1 MRFDDGSVMRL
12 YKQTVQDFG
21 LYPGLELTDEEIS
34 RLKTAAGQMS
44 AKMRAVRIVSA
55 SSVSK
60 WDLEQRLIHKGE
72 DPEQAKAAVEWMSD
86 LSLLDDRKTA
96 EQVVQRCISKGYGI
110 SRAKQALYE
119 KRIPKEYWEE
129 ALAEYPD
136 QTDKIVEFLRS
147 RLNEAYEERDVR
159 RATDALLRRGKF
171 WYLHGADDNHNTV
184 PLEDPLSDS
193 FGSWT
198 MIIAPKLDYPS
209 VIAALEQGRFYAS
222 TGPDIRELS
231 IHDGKVYIETS
242 PAVRITMHMS
252 PKYCKN
258 IWNPDGSEFSSAEFD
273 IPADAPYVYFTI
285 WDKHGKKAHT
295 RAFSREEFS
304 G

>member
-60 WDLEQRLIHKGE
+60 RDLEQRLIHKGE
-72 DPEQAKAAVEWMSD
+72 DPEQAKAAVEWMSG

-110 SRAKQALYE
+110 ARAKQALYE

-129 ALAEYPD
+129 ALEDYPD
-136 QTDKIVEFLRS
+136 QQDAVISFLRS
-147 RLNEAYEERDVR
+147 RLGDSRDEKALR
-159 RATDALLRRGKF
+159 RATDALIRRGHS
-171 WYLHGADDNHNTV
+171 YGEIRRALQII
-184 PLEDPLSDS
+184 SDE
-193 FGSWT
+193 
-198 MIIAPKLDYPS
+198 LDFP
-209 VIAALEQGRFYAS
+209 
-222 TGPDIRELS
+222 
-231 IHDGKVYIETS
+231 
-242 PAVRITMHMS
+242 
-252 PKYCKN
+252 
-258 IWNPDGSEFSSAEFD
+258 
-273 IPADAPYVYFTI
+273 
-285 WDKHGKKAHT
+285 
-295 RAFSREEFS
+295 EEY
-304 G
+304 